1 MLAVTRKLKIKEIIQ
16 EQKSVTVSALSK
28 KFSVTEETI
37 RRDLKALEK
46 EGTLNRTYGGAFIQ
60 DGVQN
65 DINIEIRETVYI
77 KEKNIIAEKAKK
89 LISNGDSIFLD
100 GSTTALFICN
110 TIKDM
115 RITVLT
121 NSLKI
126 MNSLSESE
134 NISLITVGGKFYKK
148 NMDFIGAKAI
158 ETIQSYFLDKA
169 FVSCRSLSIENGI
182 TDSNEYISEIRKT
195 VISRSAK
202 SYVIADN
209 SKFNKTSFLK
219 VSDFSDI
226 DGVITDSPLD
236 KDWNNFLNK
245 NNVYVY

>member
-16 EQKSVTVSALSK
+16 EQKSVTVSNLSK

-46 EGTLNRTYGGAFIQ
+46 EGTLSRTYGGAFIQ

-65 DINIEIRETVYI
+65 DINIEIRETVYL
-77 KEKNIIAEKAKK
+77 KEKNIIAKKARK

-100 GSTTALFICN
+100 GSTTALFISN
-110 TIKDM
+110 AIKDM

-126 MNSLSESE
+126 INALSDYE
-134 NISLITVGGKFYKK
+134 NISLISVGGSFYKK
-148 NMDFIGAKAI
+148 NMDFIGSKAI
-158 ETIQSYFLDKA
+158 ETIQSYFLDKS
-169 FVSCRSLSIENGI
+169 FISCRSLSMENGI
-182 TDSNEYISEIRKT
+182 TDSNEYLSEIRKT
-195 VISRSAK
+195 VITRSAQT
-202 SYVIADN
+202 YIIADN

-226 DGVITDSPLD
+226 NGLITDYE
-236 KDWNNFLNK
+236 LNK
-245 NNVYVY
+245 EWLNYLKKHNVYVY